1 MCGMDNTQDLI
12 DVAEEVLRTAQC
24 LCDGATVHNLRNA
37 MMPVE
42 FWIIRIRQFGPI
54 IVDEDN
60 SENNIDCKKEL
71 LDAINRCR
79 EEVRKICTRSLRKI
93 DLT

>member
-1 MCGMDNTQDLI
+1 MDNIQDLI
-12 DVAEEVLRTAQC
+12 DVAEEVLRTARC
-24 LCDGATVHNLRNA
+24 LCDGANVHNLRNA

-42 FWIIRIRQFGPI
+42 FWILRIRQFGPI
-54 IVDEDN
+54 IVDNDN
-60 SENNIDCKKEL
+60 NVNNIDCKKEL